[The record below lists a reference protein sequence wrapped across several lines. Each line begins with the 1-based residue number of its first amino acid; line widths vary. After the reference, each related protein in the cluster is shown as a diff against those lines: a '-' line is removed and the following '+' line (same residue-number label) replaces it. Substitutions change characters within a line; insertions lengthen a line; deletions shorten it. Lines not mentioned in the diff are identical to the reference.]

1 MSLSQTVRP
10 NTLSSSIF
18 VLHRDKTACGRGER
32 ARSDL
37 AVVNNRSDEGP
48 TLETSAFKL
57 RNLIGKQS

>member
-10 NTLSSSIF
+10 KLCRVRSLFFIEIRLP
-18 VLHRDKTACGRGER
+18 VGEESGLV
-32 ARSDL
+32 SDL

-48 TLETSAFKL
+48 TLETSAFKQ